1 MGFRHQRASDARQ
14 ASTILPARP
23 RLCCERSGTSPDW
36 QCTAA
41 SAHMTVITYSSR
53 GTPQVSYLFIDAA
66 YLRGVLSDYS
76 KKL

>member
-1 MGFRHQRASDARQ
+1 
-14 ASTILPARP
+14 
-23 RLCCERSGTSPDW
+23 
-36 QCTAA
+36 
-41 SAHMTVITYSSR
+41 MTVITYSSR